1 MNIFLQII
9 KLMQIKT
16 VKLQFIATE
25 QTNFKNKSQLPMIL
39 KVYYNLL
46 AQTIWGA
53 LKVLVYHFEKQY
65 INAYQ

>member
-53 LKVLVYHFEKQY
+53 LKVWVYHFEKQY

>member
-16 VKLQFIATE
+16 VKLQFIATA
-25 QTNFKNKSQLPMIL
+25 QTNFQNKSQLPMIL
-39 KVYYNLL
+39 KMYYNLP

-53 LKVLVYHFEKQY
+53 LAMWVYHFEKQC